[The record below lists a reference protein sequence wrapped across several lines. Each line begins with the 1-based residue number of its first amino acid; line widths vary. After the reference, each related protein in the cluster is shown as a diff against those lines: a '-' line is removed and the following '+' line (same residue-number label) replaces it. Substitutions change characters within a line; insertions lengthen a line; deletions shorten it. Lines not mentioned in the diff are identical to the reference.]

1 MDPVKA
7 GQSYAGKALV
17 TSFTGSPAQLPLSR
31 LMLKAY
37 AEAHGYLIDESGEGS
52 GRAYDEVTS
61 ASNAA
66 EDEQAF
72 NVYLPIQVQ

>member
-1 MDPVKA
+1 M
-7 GQSYAGKALV
+7 LV
-17 TSFTGSPAQLPLSR
+17 NSPGFWLIPLHVGSAVVSPAQLPLSR

-61 ASNAA
+61 ASNAP
-66 EDEQAF
+66 EDEQSF
-72 NVYLPIQVQ
+72 NVYLPIQMQ